1 MNIRQELKTVLLTHV
16 IQHLQTLL
24 QSGATIR
31 MHRSTVGFIKEAL
44 KVNLYI
50 KFLLYPNRLARHL
63 VQQISGFNHTRTGY
77 KYRGHH
83 NLF

>member
-1 MNIRQELKTVLLTHV
+1 MNVRQKFKAVLLTHFA
-16 IQHLQTLL
+16 QHLQTLL
-24 QSGATIR
+24 QSGAPIR
-31 MHRSTVGFIKEAL
+31 MHRSAVGFIKRSL

-50 KFLLYPNRLARHL
+50 KFLLYPNQLARHL

-77 KYRGHH
+77 KYRGHD